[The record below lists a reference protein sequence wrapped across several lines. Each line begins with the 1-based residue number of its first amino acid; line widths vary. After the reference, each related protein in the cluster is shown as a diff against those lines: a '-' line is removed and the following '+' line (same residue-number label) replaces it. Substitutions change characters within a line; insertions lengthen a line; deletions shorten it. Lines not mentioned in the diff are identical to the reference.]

1 MVAGLRTAATDQDQM
16 ASSAEH
22 RNVFLLATCQ
32 ALFNS
37 TTILVMTFGG
47 LVGQML
53 APSPGF
59 ATVPVGLMVV
69 GTVISTVPAS
79 FVMRRI
85 GRRAGFQIGA
95 TAGMLGGLIGA
106 WAISI
111 DSFIIFSAA
120 TMLVGVFQAFAH
132 YYRFAAADV
141 AGPVFRPRAISLV
154 MAGGIVAAFLGPFI
168 ARSTRDSLDG
178 LPYAGSFLAL
188 AGLGVLSFAILS
200 LVRIPRAEAEKAG
213 KAGRPMSV
221 IARQPAFIVAILS
234 AAIGYGVMVLAMTA
248 TPLAMVGHDHSVDDA
263 SVVIQWHV
271 LGMFAPSF
279 FTGSLIARFGV
290 QRIILTGA
298 VLLIIHVG
306 IAVSGITFAHY
317 LSALFLLGI
326 GWNFTFIG
334 GTTLLTRCHTPAE
347 KAKVQGLNEFLV
359 FGTVA
364 VASFSSGALLHNF
377 GWQSVNIG
385 AVPVLVLILIAL
397 AWMRTRPQ
405 EGIAP
410 VETDPVDTDR
420 EVPAGS

>member
-1 MVAGLRTAATDQDQM
+1 M
-16 ASSAEH
+16 ASRAEH

-47 LVGQML
+47 LVGQIL
-53 APSPGF
+53 APSPGL

-69 GTVISTVPAS
+69 GTVIATIPAS
-79 FVMRRI
+79 FTMRRF
-85 GRRAGFQIGA
+85 GRRAGFQIGSI
-95 TAGMLGGLIGA
+95 AGMLGGLIGA

-111 DSFIIFSAA
+111 DSFIVFCMA
-120 TMLVGVFQAFAH
+120 TGLIGVFQAFSH

-141 AGPVFRPRAISLV
+141 AGPAFRPRAISLV
-154 MAGGIVAAFLGPFI
+154 MAGGVVAAFLGPFI

-178 LPYAGSFLAL
+178 MPFAGSFLAL
-188 AGLGVLSFAILS
+188 ALLGVISFAMIS
-200 LVRIPRAEAEKAG
+200 LIRIPRAEAEKAG

-263 SVVIQWHV
+263 SIVIQWHV
-271 LGMFAPSF
+271 VGMFAPSF
-279 FTGSLIARFGV
+279 FTGALIARFGV
-290 QRIILTGA
+290 QRIIFAG
-298 VLLIIHVG
+298 VLLLMLHVG
-306 IAVSGITFAHY
+306 IAVSGISYAHY
-317 LSALFLLGI
+317 LSALILLGI

-385 AVPVLVLILIAL
+385 AIPVLLVIVIAL
-397 AWMRTRPQ
+397 AWMRTRPA

-410 VETDPVDTDR
+410 VETGAPDPAPD
-420 EVPAGS
+420 PAPQKQ